1 MEGNGGIIV
10 GIAIFI
16 NIVAIV
22 IAFRLLSSIE
32 LKKRILIVILN
43 VVVIFIIS
51 SILYGACSAGFD
63 DRIIQSSKNIIMLA
77 IVPIN
82 LICIGIPITLKLK
95 KFGEKDYNK
104 NKIYVEILTCIII
117 AIIVLILESSFI
129 TNSLEIAAHSLEELN
144 N

>member
-1 MEGNGGIIV
+1 MEGNGGIIL

-22 IAFRLLSSIE
+22 IAFRLLSTIE

-51 SILYGACSAGFD
+51 SILYGACPAGFD

-77 IVPIN
+77 IFPIN

-104 NKIYVEILTCIII
+104 NKIYVGILTCIII

>member
-1 MEGNGGIIV
+1 MEGNGGIIL
-10 GIAIFI
+10 GIAIFV

-22 IAFRLLSSIE
+22 IAFRLLNSIE
-32 LKKRILIVILN
+32 IKKRMSILILN
-43 VVVIFIIS
+43 VIVIFIIS
-51 SILYGACSAGFD
+51 SILYGVCSSGFD
-63 DRIIQSSKNIIMLA
+63 GRIIQSSKNIIMLA
-77 IVPIN
+77 IFPIN

-117 AIIVLILESSFI
+117 AVIVLILESSFI
-129 TNSLEIAAHSLEELN
+129 TNSFEIATNSLEKLN

>member
-1 MEGNGGIIV
+1 M
-10 GIAIFI
+10 
-16 NIVAIV
+16 
-22 IAFRLLSSIE
+22 
-32 LKKRILIVILN
+32 
-43 VVVIFIIS
+43 
-51 SILYGACSAGFD
+51 
-63 DRIIQSSKNIIMLA
+63 
-77 IVPIN
+77 
-82 LICIGIPITLKLK
+82 KLK